1 MSRLS
6 NISPFLVMDVM
17 RKADELDDVVHFE
30 VGQPDV
36 PPSPK
41 VLAALHEAVD
51 GSRFCYT
58 ASLGV
63 TPLREKIA
71 EFYGMKYGVEVSPE
85 RVVVTCGTSGAFLAA
100 YSILMDVGD
109 GVLLTDPS
117 YPCYRNIAYFLG
129 IEPRL
134 VPIDKSTAY
143 QLTPERLEEHLAGR
157 GGRSAPIRA
166 IHIPSPSN
174 PLGNMYE
181 PDNLRG
187 LVSACDCRGVTFI
200 SDEIYHGLVYDGEEH
215 TALEYGDDV
224 VVINGFS
231 KWFCMPGMRIGWMIL
246 PERLMRKAEM
256 VLQNTTISVSALS
269 QQAGLAAFD
278 WPYMEEVRGI
288 FRTRRDFLYGELSEL
303 FTVDARPQGAFYIWA
318 DISRY
323 SDDCLSFAETL
334 LEKTHVA
341 VTPGVD
347 FGRNGTSRY
356 VRFSYTRNIDHMR
369 EGVERLRAYLL

>member
-1 MSRLS
+1 
-6 NISPFLVMDVM
+6 
-17 RKADELDDVVHFE
+17 
-30 VGQPDV
+30 
-36 PPSPK
+36 
-41 VLAALHEAVD
+41 
-51 GSRFCYT
+51 
-58 ASLGV
+58 
-63 TPLREKIA
+63 
-71 EFYGMKYGVEVSPE
+71 
-85 RVVVTCGTSGAFLAA
+85 
-100 YSILMDVGD
+100 
-109 GVLLTDPS
+109 
-117 YPCYRNIAYFLG
+117 
-129 IEPRL
+129 
-134 VPIDKSTAY
+134 
-143 QLTPERLEEHLAGR
+143 
-157 GGRSAPIRA
+157 
-166 IHIPSPSN
+166 
-174 PLGNMYE
+174 MYE
-181 PDNLRG
+181 PDSLRG
-187 LVSACDCRGVTFI
+187 LVNACDCRGVTFI

-246 PERLMRKAEM
+246 PARLMRKAEM